1 MIKNRVAILMLTA
14 AFACAAPVFADS
26 DPTMQQ
32 IYDQAKSGHL
42 AEAQQMIT
50 QVLQD
55 YPRSGKAHYV
65 AAELYAKQG
74 NLSLAR
80 VELNQAEQFDPG
92 LPFAKPESVQALK
105 AELAV
110 GGGTAR
116 ALTIVPA
123 AVHHSFPW
131 GPVLILVGVLALI
144 WMFVRRRNTYAQFPS
159 QYPGGAAVAGGVPGP
174 YGAPGGVMGG
184 GVVGGG
190 MGSGIVGG
198 LASGLAV
205 GAGVV
210 AGEELAH
217 HFLDGGERRD
227 GFAAAPQEYTPETPS
242 NDNMGGA
249 DFGVNDPGSSWDDA
263 GGGGG
268 GGGGDDWT

>member
-55 YPRSGKAHYV
+55 HPRSGKAHYV

-263 GGGGG
+263 GGVRL
-268 GGGGDDWT
+268 DLRARP